1 MKIYRDLDSL
11 PEFKNTVITIGSFDG
26 VHPGHRHIIEQ
37 MKSYAA
43 EINGETLLV
52 TFYPHPRIALA
63 EQKGV
68 DPGMKLPC
76 QLDEKA
82 AHLEECG
89 MDHLV
94 VVPFTKNFSE
104 QSPDEYIED
113 FLVRYF
119 HPKVIVIGYDHR
131 FGKGRIGDIEYLK
144 RFQDK
149 YGFIVIEISKQEVD
163 GIAVSSSKIRT
174 ALEMG
179 DVALAEKLLGYP
191 YAIQGTVVDGKK
203 IGRTIG
209 FPTANL
215 SVSDKHKLIPPDGIY
230 AVLVHNEEDKHFKGM
245 LYIGSRPTLDKGL
258 ERAIEVHIFD
268 FHENI
273 YNKTLKIEFID
284 FLRADEKFDSLDE
297 LKMQLQKDMDAALK
311 RLKILPL
318 KNKPS
323 EL

>member
-1 MKIYRDLDSL
+1 MKIYRDLNAI

-37 MKSYAA
+37 MKSYAHH
-43 EINGETLLV
+43 INGETLLV

-68 DPGMKLPC
+68 DPGMKLLC

-82 AHLEECG
+82 AHLEQCG
-89 MDHLV
+89 MNNLV

-144 RFQDK
+144 KFQDK

-179 DVALAEKLLGYP
+179 DVALADKLLGYP
-191 YAIQGTVVDGKK
+191 YAIQGTVVGGKQ
-203 IGRTIG
+203 IGRTLG
-209 FPTANL
+209 FPTANIY
-215 SVSDKHKLIPPDGIY
+215 VHDKHKLIPPVGIY
-230 AVLVHNEEDKHFKGM
+230 AVLINIDEQQYKGM
-245 LYIGSRPTLDKGL
+245 LYIGSRPTLDEGL
-258 ERAIEVHIFD
+258 ECAIEVHIFE
-268 FHENI
+268 FHDSI
-273 YNKTLKIEFID
+273 YDRTVKIDFID

-297 LKMQLQKDMDAALK
+297 LKAQLQKDMVAALN
-311 RLKILPL
+311 RLKDITLA
-318 KNKPS
+318 
-323 EL
+323 